1 MTDSPRPTC
10 CLEQLREVLLTYLL
24 AADLPDWPAADG
36 MTTEEVMNS
45 YRTYAATGRVPG
57 RDELLAGHPHL
68 EAEIAAYFAVASVP

>member
-1 MTDSPRPTC
+1 MTDRPRPKC

-36 MTTEEVMNS
+36 MTTEEVLHS
-45 YRTYAATGRVPG
+45 YRAYSGAGRVPD

-68 EAEIAAYFAVASVP
+68 AAEIAAYFDGAG